1 MSDLI
6 ITQQGNAEI
15 LKRIRSPKVTINNPE
30 SGNKSV
36 TFLNVE
42 AKYLDGEFEGE
53 VVKDRLHKVITNEVM
68 MEDVVF
74 TSPVDGEEKTLK
86 VAEIMIAIQSAY
98 VNWYNNREE
107 GEVRPT
113 RETVV
118 GGRNQTNK

>member
-6 ITQQGNAEI
+6 ITQQGTAEI

-36 TFLNVE
+36 TFLNAE
-42 AKYLDGEFEGE
+42 AKYVDGEFEGE

-86 VAEIMIAIQSAY
+86 VAEIMTAIQSAY

-107 GEVRPT
+107 DEVRPT
-113 RETVV
+113 RETIS
-118 GGRNQTNK
+118 GRNRNE